1 MHGNAVPV
9 VIMGNNAWELFFSI
23 AFFAFTLFLKEA
35 ALHFMSAS
43 VC

>member
-9 VIMGNNAWELFFSI
+9 VIMGNNAWELFSI